1 MLILIRIHIFL
12 PFYYTETNMTSI
24 GMLIKFLGEIYKHMF
39 SFLLTTL
46 RLYVIMQEYRWNAAC
61 ILLSCRRSGMKVS
74 PSNRECCAEGMRFAC
89 AEQVLRDVF
98 GAPCAAPEPFEKTCD
113 DRLF

>member
-1 MLILIRIHIFL
+1 MS
-12 PFYYTETNMTSI
+12 Y
-24 GMLIKFLGEIYKHMF
+24 
-39 SFLLTTL
+39 
-46 RLYVIMQEYRWNAAC
+46 
-61 ILLSCRRSGMKVS
+61 S
-74 PSNRECCAEGMRFAC
+74 PCNRECCAEGIRSAC